1 MSSIATGTRGTA
13 RALCGAAT
21 FAVASTPT
29 HLRAFCDC
37 RRRYRELEG
46 PDDEVKV
53 LVQAVEHPSR
63 VHIDIE
69 TDDIEAERPAWA
81 TSDRENI
88 VVGS

>member
-1 MSSIATGTRGTA
+1 MTRHA
-13 RALCGAAT
+13 
-21 FAVASTPT
+21 P
-29 HLRAFCDC
+29 
-37 RRRYRELEG
+37 G